1 EAYSAGKKYG
11 VKILYGLEANIVDDG
26 VPIAYNEAHRRL
38 MDDTFVVFDVETTG
52 LSAVYDTIIE
62 LAAVKVKNGEI
73 IDRFES
79 FANPHHPLSATTIEL
94 TKITDDMLKDAPD
107 VEEVLEKFY
116 HWIDDCV
123 LVAHNATFDIGFLN
137 AGFKK
142 MNRGK
147 VTNPVI
153 DTLELARYLY
163 PELKNHRLNTLCKK
177 FNIELTQHHRAI
189 YDAEATGYL
198 LIHLVK
204 ELDEKG
210 IQYLDQLNEASKEQ
224 GAFQRSRPF
233 HATLLVQN
241 EVGLKNLFKLVSFS
255 HVNYFY
261 RVPRIPRSVLQQH
274 REGILVGSGCDKG
287 ELFEAMMQKGIE
299 EAEAIAPFYDF
310 LEVHPP
316 EVYAPLIEMEYVR
329 DEAALKEIITNIV
342 QLGERLG
349 IPVVATGNVHYM
361 NQEDKIYR
369 KILIH
374 SQSGGNPLN

>member
-1 EAYSAGKKYG
+1 
-11 VKILYGLEANIVDDG
+11 
-26 VPIAYNEAHRRL
+26 
-38 MDDTFVVFDVETTG
+38 M
-52 LSAVYDTIIE
+52 
-62 LAAVKVKNGEI
+62 
-73 IDRFES
+73 
-79 FANPHHPLSATTIEL
+79 
-94 TKITDDMLKDAPD
+94 
-107 VEEVLEKFY
+107 
-116 HWIDDCV
+116 
-123 LVAHNATFDIGFLN
+123 
-137 AGFKK
+137 
-142 MNRGK
+142 
-147 VTNPVI
+147 
-153 DTLELARYLY
+153 
-163 PELKNHRLNTLCKK
+163 
-177 FNIELTQHHRAI
+177 
-189 YDAEATGYL
+189 
-198 LIHLVK
+198 K

-349 IPVVATGNVHYM
+349 IPVVATGNVHYI
-361 NQEDKIYR
+361 NREDKIYR

-374 SQSGGNPLN
+374 SQSGGNSLNRHELPNVHFRTTNEMLEAFFVFLVNKKQKKLL